1 MHQLA
6 RFIGD
11 QSGAIIET
19 AGQLAATHG
28 SARDEARL
36 TARLGELAAALDAGE
51 TAHAV
56 FETAITS
63 QGQARRLDGA
73 DVRSVVSDYQIL
85 RRAILDV
92 YTRPGAQPELPD
104 LLAISE
110 VVDRGIA
117 AWIDY
122 FASQRDQVRD
132 TLAVMGDGLRG
143 PLEAISAS
151 TRMLMRT
158 PGADS
163 ELVGQISADVLSS
176 TQRMT
181 EVIDGMFDYARAHL
195 GHGVALDVRHVDL
208 ATVVKVTVAELAASR
223 RDRLIELQE
232 PPTDA
237 DFGVVADRIRVQQA
251 VKNLVHNAVE
261 NYADPIVLA
270 CVDEGR
276 AIRVDVT
283 SAGTVAADIAEQ
295 VFKPY
300 APSAIRTGPGLGLFL
315 VAEIARAHGGSAWL
329 TAHERQVQVS
339 FRIAKQ
345 QEPS

>member
-1 MHQLA
+1 
-6 RFIGD
+6 
-11 QSGAIIET
+11 
-19 AGQLAATHG
+19 
-28 SARDEARL
+28 
-36 TARLGELAAALDAGE
+36 
-51 TAHAV
+51 
-56 FETAITS
+56 
-63 QGQARRLDGA
+63 
-73 DVRSVVSDYQIL
+73 
-85 RRAILDV
+85 
-92 YTRPGAQPELPD
+92 LPD
-104 LLAISE
+104 LLAINE

-132 TLAVMGDGLRG
+132 TLAVMGDGLRA

-163 ELVGQISADVLSS
+163 EMVGQISADVLSS

-195 GHGVALDVRHVDL
+195 GHGIALDARHVDL
-208 ATVVKVTVAELAASR
+208 AAVVKVTVDELAASQ
-223 RDRLIELQE
+223 RDRWIELE
-232 PPTDA
+232 ELPPDV
-237 DFGVVADRIRVQQA
+237 DFGVVADRVRVQQA
-251 VKNLVHNAVE
+251 VRNLVHNAVE
-261 NYADPIVLA
+261 NYDDPIVLA

-276 AIRVDVT
+276 SIRVDVT
-283 SAGTVAADIAEQ
+283 SAGTLPADVADQ

-300 APSAIRTGPGLGLFL
+300 APSGIRTGPGLGLFL

-329 TAHERQVQVS
+329 TAHERRVQVS

-345 QEPS
+345 LEAS